1 MSKILDELECARI
14 RNFCQTVPTLEWP
27 SERVHCLLDTI
38 DQLRADLDA
47 MTARAEL
54 AEHLRDNA
62 IAESNRTSQKWMDGI
77 DAAVGMK
84 LNYHSPFTP
93 GGMTLDGFIDGLKA
107 RAETAERVRRKL
119 AVIASSSCPTDQCMR
134 GVEYE
139 SCADHWIAWAT
150 AQAEG

>member
-54 AEHLRDNA
+54 AER
-62 IAESNRTSQKWMDGI
+62 
-77 DAAVGMK
+77 VG
-84 LNYHSPFTP
+84 
-93 GGMTLDGFIDGLKA
+93 
-107 RAETAERVRRKL
+107 RKL
-119 AVIASSSCPTDQCMR
+119 ARHMDDWCPPERHCDNM
-134 GVEYE
+134 
-139 SCADHWIAWAT
+139 ADKSEDECIDCWIAWAT
-150 AQAEG
+150 AQVREANH